1 MKNNHGKDINSKV
14 HSSSCDV
21 PIDFIL
27 FEPKSECVDECQYTF
42 QACFMKIRPTGIAL
56 FLADRQTDERTERHD
71 GANSR
76 LSPLF
81 CERA

>member
-1 MKNNHGKDINSKV
+1 
-14 HSSSCDV
+14 
-21 PIDFIL
+21 
-27 FEPKSECVDECQYTF
+27 
-42 QACFMKIRPTGIAL
+42 MKIRPMGIAL
-56 FLADRQTDERTERHD
+56 FLADRQTDEWTDRHN